1 LTFGSLT
8 VLSTSNKISFTMH
21 FSAPLTIVLLAL
33 LIEVHDAD
41 ALFGRYKPWLLQCI
55 FQNLHIFLFTIF
67 IVCNWLANFSE
78 KAKRVTKRNEHK
90 WEACFDFL
98 YSVKCG
104 QEECKEFKEKVDAF
118 SKNQRNSPEFADA
131 FKNFDQCSE
140 ECFDRILKEKNLE
153 EYHEQLNRLQIEGST
168 CNKNSQLFMAALK
181 RKYGVKIKWIC
192 DAENGYALKGSLYT
206 GRNSEE
212 RQIGLASTNKR
223 LYGLLFYII
232 FHCAT
237 SLEHGLTSI
246 GIVFAHHRDVL
257 ACLLKVAQR
266 DPYSILAVYEHNK
279 RITMIT
285 YVPRKNSNVLLLTS
299 CHTKLKV
306 DNQQGDKKPNI
317 MND

>member
-1 LTFGSLT
+1 MLMLYFMGEVCMNNAFLLMRHHQSYQKTKKRF
-8 VLSTSNKISFTMH
+8 IRE
-21 FSAPLTIVLLAL
+21 LLA
-33 LIEVHDAD
+33 
-41 ALFGRYKPWLLQCI
+41 GQTY
-55 FQNLHIFLFTIF
+55 
-67 IVCNWLANFSE
+67 
-78 KAKRVTKRNEHK
+78 RNELQNDKIH
-90 WEACFDFL
+90 ENAESND
-98 YSVKCG
+98 V
-104 QEECKEFKEKVDAF
+104 E
-118 SKNQRNSPEFADA
+118 NQ
-131 FKNFDQCSE
+131 
-140 ECFDRILKEKNLE
+140 
-153 EYHEQLNRLQIEGST
+153 
-168 CNKNSQLFMAALK
+168 

-192 DAENGYALKGSLYT
+192 DAENGYALKGSLHT

-223 LYGLLFYII
+223 LYGLLFYNI

-285 YVPRKNSNVLLLTS
+285 YVPRKNSNVLLLIS

-306 DNQQGDKKPNI
+306 DNQQGDRKPNI